1 MNESNKAN
9 EKKMN
14 KMPTINF
21 CRRPI
26 FKDDF
31 LLTSSV
37 ALLATPFEFFLAIE
51 TEQFLQK

>member
-1 MNESNKAN
+1 
-9 EKKMN
+9 MN

-31 LLTSSV
+31 LLTASV
-37 ALLATPFEFFLAIE
+37 ALLATPFEIFLAIE